1 MPNNVLCS
9 FARAL
14 LAFTHVS
21 CYNHAYDKE
30 RKRGRERK
38 KKERKGVE
46 RKKKERKKTCSVV
59 VHVTR
64 PALTCST
71 HTIYLKQNSKSS
83 GGGLQSL
90 FNPASIGRLQRSKS
104 CSFQTNKRLFC

>member
-21 CYNHAYDKE
+21 CYNHDYDKE

-38 KKERKGVE
+38 KKDRKGVE
-46 RKKKERKKTCSVV
+46 RKKKEKKRRAV
-59 VHVTR
+59 
-64 PALTCST
+64 
-71 HTIYLKQNSKSS
+71 
-83 GGGLQSL
+83 SL
-90 FNPASIGRLQRSKS
+90 FM
-104 CSFQTNKRLFC
+104 